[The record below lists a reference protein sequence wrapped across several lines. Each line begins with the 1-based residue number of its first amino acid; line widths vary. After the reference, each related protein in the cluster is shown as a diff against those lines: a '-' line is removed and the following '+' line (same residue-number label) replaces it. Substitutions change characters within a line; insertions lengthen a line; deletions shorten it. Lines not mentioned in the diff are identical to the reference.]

1 MSTSLLFIATTLSFA
16 NAHADLIANW
26 VSFVLSTDFFDL
38 IFFYQ
43 VKKWTNAPTAKQ
55 LELLKEKRHLKI
67 EQQKYSMIDEFAKY
81 SKLQRRI
88 NALNEEL
95 KTSKQGDN
103 PLWKNLV
110 LSHVPQLVGT
120 VILFLLV
127 LYYRSTP
134 IFRLPDGIDL
144 VPFNYI
150 ISYPNGRNYVSLHFW
165 IMSCNV
171 VARLIR
177 SKYS

>member
-1 MSTSLLFIATTLSFA
+1 
-16 NAHADLIANW
+16 
-26 VSFVLSTDFFDL
+26 
-38 IFFYQ
+38 
-43 VKKWTNAPTAKQ
+43 
-55 LELLKEKRHLKI
+55 
-67 EQQKYSMIDEFAKY
+67 MIDEFAKY

-88 NALNEEL
+88 NALDEEL
-95 KTSKQGDN
+95 KSSKKGDN

-120 VILFLLV
+120 IILFLLV
-127 LYYRSTP
+127 LYYRRTP
-134 IFRLPDGIDL
+134 MFKLPDSVDL